1 MGAKYRK
8 FLVGQTGKSPVLVHI
23 WEQFWR
29 RLTLVKVKRAA
40 LLHGDRM
47 FNFILR
53 RVAVAI
59 PTLIILLIA
68 SFWLMQSAPGGPFT
82 SERPLPAQVLANIE
96 AKYGLDQPTYVQ
108 LWNYVVGIVTEFDFG
123 PSYKYKDR
131 TVNDIIAQGFPVTL
145 TYGIISFVLAIV
157 VGGVLG
163 MAAAIRQNSW
173 LDYFAVGITIGAQVL
188 PNFVMAPILILIFT
202 LWLGWLP
209 GGGWNGGEWQHLIMP
224 VIALSTSY
232 MASIARLTRSSM
244 LEVLRSNFI
253 RTARAKGLPDR
264 TIIYRHALKPALLPV
279 ISYLGP
285 AFVGM
290 VTGSFIIDAI
300 FGTGGIGYFYVNSAF
315 NRDYAVMMGLTILL
329 GSMTIMFNMVVDILY
344 AWIDP
349 KIRL

>member
-1 MGAKYRK
+1 M
-8 FLVGQTGKSPVLVHI
+8 LS
-23 WEQFWR
+23 
-29 RLTLVKVKRAA
+29 
-40 LLHGDRM
+40 
-47 FNFILR
+47 FILR
-53 RVAVAI
+53 RLAVAI
-59 PTLIILLIA
+59 PTLLVLVVA
-68 SFWLMQSAPGGPFT
+68 SFYLMQFAPGGPFT
-82 SERPLPAQVLANIE
+82 SERPLPPQVLANIE
-96 AKYGLDQPTYVQ
+96 AKYGLNEPTWKQ
-108 LWNYVVGIVTEFDFG
+108 LVNYVGGILTEFDFG

-145 TYGIISFVLAIV
+145 KYGSISFVVAIL
-157 VGGVLG
+157 VGGILG
-163 MAAAIRQNSW
+163 IAAAVRQNSW
-173 LDYFAVGITIGAQVL
+173 LDYFAVGLTIGAQVL

-209 GGGWNGGEWQHLIMP
+209 GGGWNGGQWQYLVMP

-253 RTARAKGLPDR
+253 RTARAKGLPNHV
-264 TIIYRHALKPALLPV
+264 IIWRHALKPTLLPV
-279 ISYLGP
+279 VSYLGP

-290 VTGSFIIDAI
+290 VTGSFIIDSI
-300 FGTGGIGYFYVNSAF
+300 FSTGGIGYFYVNAAF

-329 GSMTIMFNMVVDILY
+329 GSMTILFNMLVDILY